1 MESPLF
7 SVLIV
12 NFNGRRHLGPCLSAL
27 EVQSLPRYQ
36 YEVIL
41 VDNAST
47 DGSREFVRE
56 RFPWV
61 RLVSLPGNTGFTGG
75 NNSGVPYAHARF
87 VVLLNNDTIPDP
99 HWLAELAR
107 EVKPGQFTASKLV
120 FAGDPTTVNS
130 AGLQLLRDGRGI
142 DRGFRHRDV
151 GQFETAQPVF
161 AGCGA
166 AVAIDTEVLDGPLFD
181 PRYFVYY
188 EDLDTAWRGQLRGIP
203 TMYTPRSLVRHVH
216 GGTAGSESPLVR
228 FFSER
233 NRALTS
239 LRNADVFLAVWNAL
253 GLAARVARSGFRYL
267 VFRERGPMLCATAGA
282 FLSFLR
288 HTPAVLVER
297 YLSRTR
303 PTCAS

>member
-1 MESPLF
+1 M
-7 SVLIV
+7 LIV
-12 NFNGRRHLGPCLSAL
+12 NFNGLRHLGPCLSAL
-27 EVQSLPRYQ
+27 ALQSLPRHQ

-47 DGSREFVRE
+47 DGSQEFVRE

-61 RLVSLPGNTGFTGG
+61 RLVLLPKNGGFTGG
-75 NNSGVPYAHARF
+75 NNAGLPFAHARF

-99 HWLAELAR
+99 HWLAELAG
-107 EVKPGQFTASKLV
+107 EVKPSQFTASKLV
-120 FAGDPTTVNS
+120 FASDPTTVNS

-142 DRGFRHRDV
+142 DRGFRHRDC

-166 AVAIDTEVLDGPLFD
+166 ALTIDTHAITGPLFD

-188 EDLDTAWRGQLRGIP
+188 EDLDTAWRGQLSGIP
-203 TMYTPRSLVRHVH
+203 TRYVPRSLVRHVH

-239 LRNADVFLAVWNAL
+239 LRNADVFLAAWNAL
-253 GLAARVARSGFRYL
+253 GLAARVLRSGFRWL
-267 VFRERGPMLCATAGA
+267 RGRERGSMLRATAEA
-282 FLSFLR
+282 FASFLR
-288 HTPAVLVER
+288 HAPAVLVER
-297 YLSRTR
+297 YTTRTR
-303 PTCAS
+303 PSCAS